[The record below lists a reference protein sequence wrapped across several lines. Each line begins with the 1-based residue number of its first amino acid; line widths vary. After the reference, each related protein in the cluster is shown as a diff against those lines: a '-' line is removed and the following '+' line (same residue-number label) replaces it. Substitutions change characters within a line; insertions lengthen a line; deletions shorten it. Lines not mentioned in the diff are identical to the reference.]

1 MQFRAQ
7 ETKTKGYFIKRSK
20 VALAITLSISALF
33 LTACNDNNDDYTG
46 VDSSKTPLYESN
58 YAIDA
63 VNTAASIKVMTC
75 KIANVQGRTATATA
89 MVLFPKVIKPTD
101 GCHVVVW
108 EYGTVGAMVAS
119 QMSPNDPMAL
129 AVPTIDQIA
138 DGYAELLAYAALASA
153 GIKVQQP
160 NYDYKQIFT
169 SGAADIADLAYGR
182 TAMLVPA

>member
-1 MQFRAQ
+1 MQ

-46 VDSSKTPLYESN
+46 VDSSKTPLYEIN

-89 MVLFPKVIKPTD
+89 TAMVLFPKVNKPTD
-101 GCHVVVW
+101 GCYVVVW
-108 EYGTVGAMVAS
+108 EYGTVGAMIAS

-129 AVPTIDQIA
+129 AVPRIDQIA
-138 DGYAELLAYAALASA
+138 DGYAELLAYPALASA
-153 GIKVQQP
+153 GIKV
-160 NYDYKQIFT
+160 
-169 SGAADIADLAYGR
+169 
-182 TAMLVPA
+182 